1 MIDTTDYT
9 FKVLLKRNSSKKNIS
24 ELSRSTIND
33 EYSNQTKTNK
43 RKDIRYR
50 LNKSSNEVLNANKHD
65 SGSMNQGSK
74 ISSTSTD
81 SSSAA
86 LITFTNHFSNDLFLE
101 KKLIPN
107 RKSSYLSNLKIFL
120 EEPPTPISKNNDS
133 IQNFYVKKMVDFGF
147 NASEVE
153 SEKLKQLSAYPNKS
167 PDLKLLVP
175 LKRARTFYRI
185 KSSQDEILKSD
196 KEPIAMQQP
205 KLKSYDLHKNKSF
218 NEFSSSLKK
227 KNKSSASKGF
237 FSTSLIICKLKINN
251 VSILK
256 LTS

>member
-24 ELSRSTIND
+24 ELSKSTIND
-33 EYSNQTKTNK
+33 EYINQTKTNK

-50 LNKSSNEVLNANKHD
+50 LNKSSNEVLNVNKHD

-81 SSSAA
+81 LSSSA

-120 EEPPTPISKNNDS
+120 EEPPTPISKTNDS

-147 NASEVE
+147 NASEAE

-185 KSSQDEILKSD
+185 KSSQDEILKSG

-205 KLKSYDLHKNKSF
+205 KLKSSDLHKNKSF

-237 FSTSLIICKLKINN
+237 FSTSLIICKLK
-251 VSILK
+251 
-256 LTS
+256 